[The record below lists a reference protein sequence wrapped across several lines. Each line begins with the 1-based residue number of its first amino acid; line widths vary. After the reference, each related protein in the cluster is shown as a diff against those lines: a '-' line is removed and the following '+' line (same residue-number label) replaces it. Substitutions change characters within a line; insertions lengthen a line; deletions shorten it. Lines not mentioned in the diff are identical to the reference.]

1 MNSKAGQHHKI
12 EEMKEED
19 EFGVRK
25 TERKQ
30 DTREPNAEDRLE
42 HEKTH

>member
-1 MNSKAGQHHKI
+1 MNSKAGQHHKT
-12 EEMKEED
+12 EEMKEEE

-30 DTREPNAEDRLE
+30 DPREPSEARA
-42 HEKTH
+42 